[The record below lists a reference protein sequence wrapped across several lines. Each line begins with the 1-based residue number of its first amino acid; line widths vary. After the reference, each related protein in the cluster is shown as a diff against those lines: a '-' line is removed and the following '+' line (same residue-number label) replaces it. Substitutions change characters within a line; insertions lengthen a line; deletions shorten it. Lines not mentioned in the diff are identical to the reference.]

1 MAIGELVVKIVGDA
15 SDLKNELEQA
25 ASSSE
30 TFATKARAGL
40 NAVGTALGAVGVA
53 AAAGLSVLVSSGMAS
68 AQEIKNLSA
77 VANASASDFQA
88 MAYAA
93 RSVGIEQDKLADILK
108 DVNDRIG
115 DFIATGG
122 GPMADF
128 FERIAPRVGV
138 TVEQFRK
145 LNGPDALALYVSSL
159 EKANLSQQE
168 MTFFM
173 EAMASDSTRLIPLLQ
188 GNAEG
193 LRAMADE
200 ARRLGVVTS
209 DIDIAKIEAARASMS
224 NAAAI
229 SDAFN
234 RQLAT
239 EAAPAIEA
247 VAEGFKAWAQELGGF
262 DKVARNTIE
271 GLTDGAGFLSDVFR
285 GWQIIIQGNIALL
298 RTLLAEA
305 TSGIS
310 TLSSATETWRA
321 EVWESVDGL
330 GEKLGLELDLSG
342 AAKSAA
348 ANFDGFAKAAAKSAD
363 DSINELRAIMAEPL
377 PSDALNA
384 RLEEWRVKA
393 NAVAA
398 EIVAAREAT
407 QAKGAAT
414 TPTQG
419 PDAPKF
425 TTTESDAGI
434 EALRARLA
442 ERSSTFESWRKTQ
455 ATKDGEFEQSQT
467 DLFLQYS
474 KTRAAEMQAA
484 HAREDAL
491 LADRVA
497 KGLIDKKAAG
507 EMQLQLDRDQQAQLV
522 EARLQAAAELAAITG
537 QPAPIDAL
545 GAEGADTVAA
555 LRERLQGQVET
566 MAEYNALQLE
576 MLDAQQTEELAIL
589 QARRD
594 AELLSAQEF
603 EDLKSG
609 LEQEGADKRKQIA
622 EMERAAKLGIMGGM
636 MDNLSTLMQS
646 GSRKQFEIGKAA
658 SIASG
663 MISAY
668 ESVMS
673 AYAAGSKIG
682 GPPVGAA
689 FAATAAIA
697 QAANLRRLSSASFGG
712 GGSVTAGGGGGSST
726 GATSGGGGVSES
738 GAAAPAQP
746 SRNIS
751 ISLAGSNFSADTV
764 RQLITQINE
773 QIGDGATITAG

>member
-115 DFIATGG
+115 DFITTGG

-193 LRAMADE
+193 LRAMSDE

-209 DIDIAKIEAARASMS
+209 DLDIAKIEAARASLS
-224 NAAAI
+224 NAAAV
-229 SDAFN
+229 SESFN

-247 VAEGFKAWAQELGGF
+247 VAEGFKAWAQEMGGF
-262 DKVARNTIE
+262 DKVARNTID
-271 GLTDGAGFLSDVFR
+271 GLASGAGFVSDVFR
-285 GWQIIIQGNIALL
+285 GWQIIIQGNISLL

-310 TLSSATETWRA
+310 TLSGATETWRA
-321 EVWESVDGL
+321 SVWESVDGL

-384 RLEEWRVKA
+384 RLEEWRTKA
-393 NAVAA
+393 NAAAA
-398 EIVAAREAT
+398 EIVAAREAA
-407 QAKGAAT
+407 QGKGPAAT
-414 TPTQG
+414 TTQS

-442 ERSSTFESWRKTQ
+442 ERSSTFEAWRKTQ
-455 ATKDGEFEQSQT
+455 ATRDGEFEQSQI

-474 KTRAAEMQAA
+474 KTRAAEMQSA

-555 LRERLQGQVET
+555 LRERLQSQADT

-576 MLDAQQTEELAIL
+576 MLDAQQMQELAIL

-594 AELLSAQEF
+594 AELLSAQEY
-603 EDLKSG
+603 EDLKNG
-609 LEQEGADKRKQIA
+609 IEQEGAEKRQQIA
-622 EMERAAKLGIMGGM
+622 EMERAAKLSIMGGM
-636 MDNLSTLMQS
+636 MDNLASLMQS
-646 GSRKQFEIGKAA
+646 GSKKQFEIGKAA

-668 ESVMS
+668 ESIMS
-673 AYAAGSKIG
+673 SYAAGSKIG
-682 GPPVGAA
+682 GPIVGAA
-689 FAATAAIA
+689 FAATAAVA

-712 GGSVTAGGGGGSST
+712 GGSVSAGSGGGSGG
-726 GATSGGGGVSES
+726 GATSGGGGGSENAP
-738 GAAAPAQP
+738 AAQAQP

>member
-15 SDLKNELEQA
+15 SDLKNELAQA
-25 ASSSE
+25 ANSSE

-93 RSVGIEQDKLADILK
+93 RSVGVEQDKLADILK

-115 DFIATGG
+115 DFVTTGG

-138 TVEQFRK
+138 TVEQFQK
-145 LNGPDALALYVSSL
+145 LSGPDALGLYVSSL

-173 EAMASDSTRLIPLLQ
+173 EAMASDSTRLIPLLK

-193 LRAMADE
+193 LREMSDE

-209 DIDIAKIEAARASMS
+209 DLDIAKIEAARASMATAS
-224 NAAAI
+224 AV

-247 VAEGFKAWAQELGGF
+247 IAEGFKGWAQEMGGF
-262 DKVARNTIE
+262 DKVARSTID
-271 GLTDGAGFLSDVFR
+271 GVATGAGFVADVFR
-285 GWQIIIQGNIALL
+285 GWQIIIQGNITLL
-298 RTLLAEA
+298 RTLFAEA
-305 TSGIS
+305 TSGLA
-310 TLSSATETWRA
+310 TLSRGTEQWRD
-321 EVWESVDGL
+321 EFWQSVDGL
-330 GEKLGLELDLSG
+330 GEKLGIELDLAD

-348 ANFDGFAKAAAKSAD
+348 ADFDSFAQSAAASAD
-363 DSINELRAIMAEPL
+363 QSINELRAILAEPL

-384 RLEEWRVKA
+384 RLEEWRTKA
-393 NAVAA
+393 EAA
-398 EIVAAREAT
+398 AGQIVAARD
-407 QAKGAAT
+407 AAT
-414 TPTQG
+414 AQGKPAGPTK

-434 EALRARLA
+434 EQIRARLA
-442 ERSSTFESWRKTQ
+442 ERSATFDAWRK
-455 ATKDGEFEQSQT
+455 SQT
-467 DLFLQYS
+467 DKEGNYNRSQLDLFKQFEDA
-474 KTRAAEMQAA
+474 RAAEMQAA

-491 LADRVA
+491 IADRLA
-497 KGLIDKKAAG
+497 KGLIDKQAAG
-507 EMQLQLDRDQQAQLV
+507 EMQLQLDRDQQAQLI
-522 EARLQAAAELAAITG
+522 EARLQAAAELAELTG
-537 QPAPIDAL
+537 QPAPIDPL
-545 GAEGADTVAA
+545 GAEGADTVEAM
-555 LRERLQGQVET
+555 RERLQSQVDT
-566 MAEYNALQLE
+566 MAEYNALKLE
-576 MLDAQQTEELAIL
+576 MLDAQHTQELAIL

-594 AELLSAQEF
+594 AELLSAEEF
-603 EDLKSG
+603 EALKTG
-609 LEQEGADKRKQIA
+609 IEEEGTRKRKELA
-622 EMERAAKLGIMGGM
+622 EAERSAKLGIAGAMF
-636 MDNLSTLMQS
+636 DNLSSLMQS
-646 GSRKQFEIGKAA
+646 GSKKMFNIGKVA
-658 SIASG
+658 SLASG
-663 MISAY
+663 AIKAY

-673 AYAAGSKIG
+673 AYAAGAKVG
-682 GPPVGAA
+682 GPWTGAA
-689 FAATAAIA
+689 YAASAALA
-697 QAANLRRLSSASFGG
+697 QAGNLRKLSSVSFGG
-712 GGSVTAGGGGGSST
+712 GSGGISASSGGNPSAGAEGGSGT
-726 GATSGGGGVSES
+726 
-738 GAAAPAQP
+738 AAAPAAPVMP

-751 ISLAGSNFSADTV
+751 ISLAGSTFSADTV
-764 RQLITQINE
+764 RELITQINE

>member
-15 SDLKNELEQA
+15 SDLKNELAQA
-25 ASSSE
+25 ADSSE

-93 RSVGIEQDKLADILK
+93 RSVGVEQDKLADILK

-115 DFIATGG
+115 DFVTTGG

-138 TVEQFRK
+138 TVEQFQK
-145 LNGPDALALYVSSL
+145 LSGPDALGLYVSSL

-173 EAMASDSTRLIPLLQ
+173 EAMASDSTRLIPLLK

-193 LRAMADE
+193 LREMSDE

-209 DIDIAKIEAARASMS
+209 DLDIAKIEAARASMATAS
-224 NAAAI
+224 AV

-247 VAEGFKAWAQELGGF
+247 IAEGFKGWAQEMGGF
-262 DKVARNTIE
+262 DKVARSTID
-271 GLTDGAGFLSDVFR
+271 GVATGAGFVADVFR
-285 GWQIIIQGNIALL
+285 GWQIIIQGNITLL
-298 RTLLAEA
+298 RTLFAEA
-305 TSGIS
+305 TSGLA
-310 TLSSATETWRA
+310 TLSRGTEQWRD
-321 EVWESVDGL
+321 EFWQSVDGL
-330 GEKLGLELDLSG
+330 GEKLGIELDLSD

-348 ANFDGFAKAAAKSAD
+348 ADFDSFAQSAAASAD
-363 DSINELRAIMAEPL
+363 QSINELRAILAEPL

-384 RLEEWRVKA
+384 RLEEWRTKA
-393 NAVAA
+393 EAA
-398 EIVAAREAT
+398 AGQIVAARD
-407 QAKGAAT
+407 AAT
-414 TPTQG
+414 TQG
-419 PDAPKF
+419 KPAGTTKPDAPKF

-434 EALRARLA
+434 EQIRARLA
-442 ERSSTFESWRKTQ
+442 ERSATFDAWRKTQ
-455 ATKDGEFEQSQT
+455 ADAEGNYNRSQLELFKQFE
-467 DLFLQYS
+467 DA
-474 KTRAAEMQAA
+474 RAAEMQAA

-491 LADRVA
+491 IADRLA
-497 KGLIDKKAAG
+497 KGLIDKQAAG

-522 EARLQAAAELAAITG
+522 EARIQAAAELAAITG
-537 QPAPIDAL
+537 QPQAIDPL
-545 GAEGADTVAA
+545 SAEGADTVEA
-555 LRERLQGQVET
+555 LRERLQDQADT
-566 MAEYNALQLE
+566 MAEYNAIQLQ
-576 MLDAQQTEELAIL
+576 MLDAQQMEELAIL

-594 AELLSAQEF
+594 ADLLSVQEF
-603 EDLKSG
+603 EALKSG
-609 LEQEGADKRKQIA
+609 IEQEGAEKRQQIA

-636 MDNLSTLMQS
+636 MDNLSSLMQS

-673 AYAAGSKIG
+673 SYAAGSRIG
-682 GPPVGAA
+682 GPIVGAA
-689 FAATAAIA
+689 FAATAAVA
-697 QAANLRRLSSASFGG
+697 QAANLRRLSSASFGSG
-712 GGSVTAGGGGGSST
+712 GGSVSSGGGGGSVST
-726 GATSGGGGVSES
+726 GATGGGGS
-738 GAAAPAQP
+738 GAAPAAPAQP
-746 SRNIS
+746 SRNIA

-764 RQLITQINE
+764 RELITQINE
-773 QIGDGATITAG
+773 QIGDGATLTAG